1 MLTARGA
8 AALAC
13 STRGKKQSE
22 VHGAG
27 NAIAVACREP
37 ERSCRTCLGAVGRR
51 AGCKM
56 H

>member
-1 MLTARGA
+1 MFVHDTGGSPLLTARGA

-27 NAIAVACREP
+27 NAIAVA
-37 ERSCRTCLGAVGRR
+37 RR
-51 AGCKM
+51 
-56 H
+56 